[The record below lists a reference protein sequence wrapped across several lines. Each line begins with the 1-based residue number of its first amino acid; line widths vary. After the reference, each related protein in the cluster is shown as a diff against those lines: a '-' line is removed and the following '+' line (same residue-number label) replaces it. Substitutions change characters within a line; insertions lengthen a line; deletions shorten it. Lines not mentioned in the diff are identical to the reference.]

1 MIINM
6 YGAQTGYGGGGG
18 GGTHIFLMGDAS
30 KALQYSQKETP

>member
-18 GGTHIFLMGDAS
+18 DTQIFLMGM
-30 KALQYSQKETP
+30 LQKHYGTAKKKRPN